1 VEVNIVNEDHFPYPD
16 NDDDAIAPDVAPH
29 HRQPISPADAV
40 RLEQEKYGDSSL
52 NENRDDELDAHHA
65 DIDDVV

>member
-1 VEVNIVNEDHFPYPD
+1 VSIVNEDHFPYPD
-16 NDDDAIAPDVAPH
+16 SDDDAIAPDVAPQG
-29 HRQPISPADAV
+29 RQPISPADAV
-40 RLEQEKYGDSSL
+40 RLEQEKYADSSL